1 VQHPKEDGVIDY
13 KSKLSVDG
21 KERVKKFKGDKDDI
35 MICMSC
41 MNFIESC
48 IKSKKGTG
56 APKKSKKPSHD

>member
-1 VQHPKEDGVIDY
+1 
-13 KSKLSVDG
+13 LSVDG